1 MRSNVREILGS
12 SRAVLLAAIALALG
26 VLTAPVPSVAQGEL
40 EFEPPEEIGAPEK
53 TADKDRPERE
63 VRMKI
68 TARDPLEAVR
78 ERIHPR
84 AAEVPPFPVTN
95 PRFSGVTGWPDTV
108 TLAGV
113 KLKRRIQ
120 AWDGYIGKNLKSF
133 REVKSGMR
141 VVASYVV
148 PGTDVSAGWGPRY
161 TWNER
166 GRLIERI
173 WYEPDKDRLITYD
186 YTYYKD
192 GKLLGYSWRSGPRR
206 SDDDSFTEY
215 LSQFYDRSGKLIAV
229 GYEKK
234 VGDASVSAYTWD
246 GQPVLFDDFR
256 MKSHVLYA
264 GAR

>member
-1 MRSNVREILGS
+1 MRSNAREILGRS
-12 SRAVLLAAIALALG
+12 GAVLLAAIALALG
-26 VLTAPVPSVAQGEL
+26 ALTAPAAAVAQGEL
-40 EFEPPEEIGAPEK
+40 DFEPPEEIGAPQK
-53 TADKDRPERE
+53 TDKDAPERE

-84 AAEVPPFPVTN
+84 ASEVPPFPVTN

-148 PGTDVSAGWGPRY
+148 PGTEVSAGWGPRY